1 MSSNDNFV
9 QEYEG
14 MVRQIAS
21 EYHRKYPMVE
31 KADLEQEIWLWFV
44 QHPRKM
50 EEWTTNHESKDSDKL
65 IARSLRNASHDYCI
79 KEKARVEGYAPDD
92 VFFYKK
98 EFIKM
103 MIPAVLSD
111 DWQKIENSM
120 ANMGRTM
127 KAPSES
133 GDFMAYAADIKKAFE
148 ELDETEQNLV
158 FLFYGEDVDSKT
170 LHDMV
175 NNERPTARAT
185 AMAANRSL
193 NKMVRKLGGF
203 APQKDN
209 DYVEQK
215 VEETDIETDTRDEDQ
230 SLDRISELT

>member
-1 MSSNDNFV
+1 
-9 QEYEG
+9 
-14 MVRQIAS
+14 
-21 EYHRKYPMVE
+21 
-31 KADLEQEIWLWFV
+31 
-44 QHPRKM
+44 
-50 EEWTTNHESKDSDKL
+50 L

-111 DWQKIENSM
+111 DWQKVENSM

-148 ELDETEQNLV
+148 ELEEKEQNLV

-215 VEETDIETDTRDEDQ
+215 VEEGTDSDTV
-230 SLDRISELT
+230 DRVSELT

>member
-1 MSSNDNFV
+1 MSSNDSFI

-14 MVRQIAS
+14 MVRQVAS

-31 KADLEQEIWLWFV
+31 KPDLEQELWLWFV

-50 EEWTTNHESKDSDKL
+50 EEWTTTHESKDSDKL
-65 IARSLRNASHDYCI
+65 IARSLRNAAHDFCV
-79 KEKARVEGYAPDD
+79 KEKAQVEGYSPDD
-92 VFFYKK
+92 IFYYKK

-133 GDFMAYAADIKKAFE
+133 GDFMAYAADIKKAFDDLE
-148 ELDETEQNLV
+148 EKEQNLV

-170 LHDMV
+170 LHEMV

-185 AMAANRSL
+185 AMAANRAL

-203 APQKDN
+203 SPQKDD

-215 VEETDIETDTRDEDQ
+215 IEEEVASGTVE
-230 SLDRISELT
+230 RISELSQ

>member
-9 QEYEG
+9 QEYES

-50 EEWTTNHESKDSDKL
+50 DEWTTNHESKDSDKL

-111 DWQKIENSM
+111 DWQKVENSM

-148 ELDETEQNLV
+148 ELEEKEQNLV

-170 LHDMV
+170 LHEMV

-209 DYVEQK
+209 DYVEHK
-215 VEETDIETDTRDEDQ
+215 EEEEEVSTTT
-230 SLDRISELT
+230 

>member
-9 QEYEG
+9 QEYEA

-50 EEWTTNHESKDSDKL
+50 DEWTTNHESKDSDKL

-111 DWQKIENSM
+111 DWQKVENSM

-148 ELDETEQNLV
+148 ELEEKEQNLV

-170 LHDMV
+170 LHEMV

-209 DYVEQK
+209 DYVEHK
-215 VEETDIETDTRDEDQ
+215 EEEEQVSTTT
-230 SLDRISELT
+230 

>member
-215 VEETDIETDTRDEDQ
+215 VEETDVRDENQ

>member
-1 MSSNDNFV
+1 MSFNDNFV

-50 EEWTTNHESKDSDKL
+50 EEWTTTHESKDSDKL

-111 DWQKIENSM
+111 DWQKIENTM

-148 ELDETEQNLV
+148 ELDEKEQNLV

-209 DYVEQK
+209 DYVEHK
-215 VEETDIETDTRDEDQ
+215 EEDSEIEEGT
-230 SLDRISELT
+230 ISGIRKNSS